1 VYRGYEGDAE
11 LLGTPRDDDPAPVE
25 LLRSEIVRLEP
36 QMVYFPLGVGGH
48 VDHRLCRDV
57 AVALLGEGRRWVM
70 PGPGFVGRVSF
81 YEDFPYAWWTDS
93 SAREEA
99 AALDLPAG
107 VNVEAQ
113 YSDISDVLA
122 RKAAGIRVYAS
133 QLSRLFESD
142 QSMLDDLYG
151 FHAKV
156 ALAGGVSGYAERY
169 WATVKP

>member
-1 VYRGYEGDAE
+1 
-11 LLGTPRDDDPAPVE
+11 
-25 LLRSEIVRLEP
+25 
-36 QMVYFPLGVGGH
+36 
-48 VDHRLCRDV
+48 
-57 AVALLGEGRRWVM
+57 M

-81 YEDFPYAWWTDS
+81 YEDFPYAWWSETDG
-93 SAREEA
+93 ARTEA

-113 YSDISDVLA
+113 YSNISDVIA

-133 QLSRLFESD
+133 QLPRLFESD

-151 FHAKV
+151 FHARV
-156 ALAGGVSGYAERY
+156 ALAGGVRGYAERY